1 MWNDANPYNPY
12 YDLHTERDVW
22 KRAKETVKRI
32 EHFHDFFFY
41 LSFLIREMQHKYSV
55 CMFVAGLI
63 AAGLAPTT
71 NNNNK
76 IASLPLR
83 MLDHNQLF

>member
-1 MWNDANPYNPY
+1 
-12 YDLHTERDVW
+12 
-22 KRAKETVKRI
+22 
-32 EHFHDFFFY
+32 
-41 LSFLIREMQHKYSV
+41 MQHKYSV
-55 CMFVAGLI
+55 VHMVVAGLI

-71 NNNNK
+71 NNNK

>member
-1 MWNDANPYNPY
+1 
-12 YDLHTERDVW
+12 
-22 KRAKETVKRI
+22 
-32 EHFHDFFFY
+32 
-41 LSFLIREMQHKYSV
+41 MQHKYSV
-55 CMFVAGLI
+55 VHMVVAGLI